1 VQFCLKPK
9 ALDQTPLDFQV
20 ISRLFMM
27 SQVFNSFDT
36 SSGRPSLTFRQ
47 SQLLAVQAFRDEL
60 GPQDA
65 LLLQV
70 AWL

>member
-1 VQFCLKPK
+1 MM
-9 ALDQTPLDFQV
+9 ANV
-20 ISRLFMM
+20 I
-27 SQVFNSFDT
+27 NSIDT

>member
-1 VQFCLKPK
+1 
-9 ALDQTPLDFQV
+9 
-20 ISRLFMM
+20 MM
-27 SQVFNSFDT
+27 SQVFNSNDY

-70 AWL
+70 AWLQISNFAEHSSDEHGRPPLPWF

>member
-1 VQFCLKPK
+1 
-9 ALDQTPLDFQV
+9 
-20 ISRLFMM
+20 MM
-27 SQVFNSFDT
+27 RQVFNPIDN
-36 SSGRPSLTFRQ
+36 SSDRPSITFRK